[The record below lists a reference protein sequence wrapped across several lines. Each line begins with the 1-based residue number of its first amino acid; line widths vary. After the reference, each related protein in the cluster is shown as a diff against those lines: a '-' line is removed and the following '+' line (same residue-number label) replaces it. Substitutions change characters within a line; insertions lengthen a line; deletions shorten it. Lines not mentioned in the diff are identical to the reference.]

1 MRKTLSAVPLA
12 LLASAG
18 LGLSAQNLTGGLF
31 TGLSL
36 PMGDLKDKHV
46 WGTGQAVGAH
56 VGGYLDFSL
65 TPHHQLRAHLTF
77 QNFPGS
83 NWETPF
89 GFHNKNAYTDLQAGA
104 DWIYRIQG
112 PNRGW
117 YTIAGASLNTMRNER
132 DYILVTGPF
141 TAPQAAQVRSSQ
153 SQNGRIGLRGG
164 AGYTFN
170 RSFALESTLNQ
181 VFVDSG
187 GSNGFGFTNANWA
200 QVSAV
205 FRFGK

>member
-1 MRKTLSAVPLA
+1 MRKSLSAVPLA
-12 LLASAG
+12 LLASTG
-18 LGLSAQNLTGGLF
+18 LGLSAQNFTGGLS

-36 PMGDLKDKHV
+36 PVDDLKDKQT
-46 WGTGQAVGAH
+46 WGTGQALGAH
-56 VGGYLDFSL
+56 VGGYLDFNL
-65 TPHHQLRAHLTF
+65 ALKHQLRAHLTF

-83 NWETPF
+83 NWETLS

-112 PNRGW
+112 PGRGW
-117 YTIAGASLNTMRNER
+117 YTILGASLNNLRNER

-141 TAPQAAQVRSSQ
+141 TAPQGSQVSSTQ
-153 SQNGRIGLRGG
+153 SQNGRIGFRGG

-170 RSFALESTLNQ
+170 RTFALESTLNQ
-181 VFVDSG
+181 VLVDSG
-187 GSNGFGFTNANWA
+187 GPNGFGFTTATWA

>member
-1 MRKTLSAVPLA
+1 MRNTLSAVLLA

-18 LGLSAQNLTGGLF
+18 VDLAAQNLTGGLY

-36 PMGDLKDKHV
+36 PMGDLKDRRV
-46 WGTGQAVGAH
+46 WGTGEAVGAH
-56 VGGYLDFSL
+56 LGGYLDFSL
-65 TPHHQLRAHLTF
+65 AAHHQLRAHLTF

-112 PNRGW
+112 SGRGW
-117 YTIAGASLNTMRNER
+117 YTLVGASLNNLRNER
-132 DYILVTGPF
+132 DYIFITGPF
-141 TAPQAAQVRSSQ
+141 PTQQASQVRSTQ
-153 SQNGRIGLRGG
+153 SQNGRIGFRGG
-164 AGYTFN
+164 AGFTFN
-170 RSFALESTLNQ
+170 RTFALESTLNQ
-181 VFVDSG
+181 VLVDSG
-187 GSNGFGFTNANWA
+187 GPNGFGFTTATWV

>member
-1 MRKTLSAVPLA
+1 MHKALSAVRLA

-18 LGLSAQNLTGGLF
+18 LGLSAQNLTGGLY

-36 PMGDLKDKHV
+36 PMGDLKDKRI
-46 WGTGQAVGAH
+46 WGTGETVGAH

-65 TPHHQLRAHLTF
+65 APHHQLRVHLTF

-83 NWETPF
+83 NQETPF

-112 PNRGW
+112 SGRGW
-117 YTIAGASLNTMRNER
+117 YTLVGASLNNLRNER
-132 DYILVTGPF
+132 DDIFITGFFP
-141 TAPQAAQVRSSQ
+141 TQQAFQVRSTQ
-153 SQNGRIGLRGG
+153 SQNGRFGLRAGV
-164 AGYTFN
+164 GYTFN

-187 GSNGFGFTNANWA
+187 GPNGFGFTDANWA